1 MLKRRKIPIR
11 MRRTR
16 KTVMNPRTMMMRR
29 PAMQKV
35 RKRKLSQRQKT
46 RKRMP

>member
-35 RKRKLSQRQKT
+35 I
-46 RKRMP
+46 MEAYIPNIFY